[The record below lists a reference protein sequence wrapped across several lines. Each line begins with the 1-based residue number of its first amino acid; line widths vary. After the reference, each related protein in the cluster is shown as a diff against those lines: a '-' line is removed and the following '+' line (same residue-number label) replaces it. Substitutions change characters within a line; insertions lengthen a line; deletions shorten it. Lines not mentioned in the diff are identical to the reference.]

1 MKQTTKRRS
10 TTEVKD
16 LATIWHT
23 GLSLRRDWSSVDT
36 IAVYIDSER
45 TGREGPRSDRSH
57 RLDDRWAKQS
67 TRSPGFHFNLVSLN
81 EFNDTARRTWVF
93 GRQAAL
99 LSKFN
104 AFGNHHCNFSY
115 YCNEFS
121 KICNRSSALYLCI
134 YINKFNV
141 SLVIN

>member
-23 GLSLRRDWSSVDT
+23 GLSLRRDWSSVD
-36 IAVYIDSER
+36 AMVVYIDWEG

-99 LSKFN
+99 
-104 AFGNHHCNFSY
+104 SY
-115 YCNEFS
+115 RNLTHLVIIIAILVNIVMNSVKYA
-121 KICNRSSALYLCI
+121 IARQLCI
-134 YINKFNV
+134 CVSTLINSMSV
-141 SLVIN
+141 W